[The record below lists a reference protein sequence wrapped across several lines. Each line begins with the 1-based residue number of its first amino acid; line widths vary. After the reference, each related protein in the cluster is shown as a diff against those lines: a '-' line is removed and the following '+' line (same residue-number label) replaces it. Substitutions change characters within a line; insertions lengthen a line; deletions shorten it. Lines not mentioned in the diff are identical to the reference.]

1 MFYVYAYLD
10 KSKPFDLLVD
20 NVEEFQYVPIY
31 IGKGKGRRAYE
42 HLHYRNHSNLPIYNK
57 LNKMISSN
65 NHPLIIIVKEFLV
78 ESDAF
83 EYESFLIQKLG
94 KIKDGSGV
102 LYNLTNGGEGISGY
116 KHTEETVKN
125 MKHKSITENH
135 HLRFPKSNG
144 SNHPMFGKNH
154 TKEAIDKISKSK
166 IGRKQSKETIEK
178 RIGGLRGISLSKE
191 HKVKIS
197 NSHKGKKFSSDTIK
211 KCLMRR

>member
-94 KIKDGSGV
+94 KIKDGDTVVLAAFGSGF
-102 LYNLTNGGEGISGY
+102 TWAS
-116 KHTEETVKN
+116 
-125 MKHKSITENH
+125 
-135 HLRFPKSNG
+135 
-144 SNHPMFGKNH
+144 
-154 TKEAIDKISKSK
+154 AI
-166 IGRKQSKETIEK
+166 
-178 RIGGLRGISLSKE
+178 
-191 HKVKIS
+191 
-197 NSHKGKKFSSDTIK
+197 IK
-211 KCLMRR
+211 W